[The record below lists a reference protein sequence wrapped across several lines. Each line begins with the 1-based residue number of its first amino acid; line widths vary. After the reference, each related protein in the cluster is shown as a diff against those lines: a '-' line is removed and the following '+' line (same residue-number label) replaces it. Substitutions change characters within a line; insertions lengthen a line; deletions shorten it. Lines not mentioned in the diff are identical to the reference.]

1 MIAISSV
8 VLRGQVEAVA
18 LKIRRIDCSTDDAQ
32 RAIAALR
39 AELSPKGNVV
49 SPEGKARTIA
59 AFGEPLAPRQVVERI
74 CADVAARGLEAV
86 LDYSRR
92 IDGVT
97 LETGSGTGF
106 ARRAGRRPSQ
116 GRSSL
121 SRDDRARPP
130 QYPGVS
136 GGDPASRRDAA
147 TA

>member
-1 MIAISSV
+1 M
-8 VLRGQVEAVA
+8 A
-18 LKIRRIDCSTDDAQ
+18 LKIRRIDCSTHDARQ
-32 RAIAALR
+32 EIAALR
-39 AELSPKGNVV
+39 EELSPKGNVV

-97 LETGSGTGF
+97 LEPEQVRVSPGELADAHRKADPAYLETI
-106 ARRAGRRPSQ
+106 ARVRA
-116 GRSSL
+116 
-121 SRDDRARPP
+121 
-130 QYPGVS
+130 QYPGVP
-136 GGDPASRRDAA
+136 GGDPPSRRDAA